1 MKIRQATFILMWV
14 LIFMSHSLLVSAQ
27 PTQPR
32 PLPPEF
38 LKRREAGSAFEIGRI
53 YLRQQKP
60 LAAADNF
67 AAAAKLY
74 TELGDSAAVACSY
87 LGLGA
92 AYAQSE
98 KNTLASETYE
108 QALAILRDLKGRDV
122 DERSLA
128 KLGFLYDELVGK
140 QSIFKYEELSV
151 QPPKRGHNQN
161 GDRVD
166 PRLSQ
171 TSERYYIQY
180 FNQPFTVYYREEPE
194 SIFDDSR
201 MAGSSDLPKPVS
213 FYREVLSIWK
223 ANGLESV
230 RVAVGISQM
239 EAWADSNPAFA
250 AFYGKQAVN
259 EYQQIRQMMR
269 QSKDLRVR
277 TYTNQ
282 LTDKFRFLADLL
294 IGLGRLAQAN
304 EVLQMLKE
312 EEFSDFVLRDKNE
325 IKSLGRRATLTAK
338 EQALIERYKFLA
350 DKAAQIAAETRSI
363 QDQDVSSERTPV
375 AKAKPGDE
383 RKKLASLKTQAND
396 INAAF
401 KLFLE
406 KELVNEIGTENAAG
420 VAADSALQ
428 STARN
433 LGPGVVSL
441 YTVVTERRYR
451 VILTTPTIQIDGKTE
466 IDTALLNKKVRRFR
480 EALQDTSADPRPLG
494 KELYDILIKPVEK
507 ELTASGAK
515 TLVWSL
521 DGTLRYIPIAALSP
535 EGVTYLAEKYQN
547 VVLTPR
553 TRERLTGNT
562 TDWTALGMGI
572 SEEQTVNFPES
583 KGQPMKLDAL
593 PGTREELMA
602 IIHDESEPSEKG
614 ILAGKR
620 YLDKDF
626 TLDRLKG
633 SLAARNANGKR
644 KFNVVHLASHF
655 RLGDSWSNSFLFLGG
670 GKVLSLEEIG
680 NSADIDFSDVEL
692 VTLSAC
698 NTALTTD
705 SRGFEVDSLAAAI
718 QAKSGKAVLA
728 TLWAVYDESTSLLM
742 QSFYRERKED
752 PKLTKAEA
760 LQRAQM
766 KLISGKTNGKSFA
779 HPYFWA
785 GFVLIGNWN

>member
-1 MKIRQATFILMWV
+1 MKIGAENILRAWA
-14 LIFMSHSLLVSAQ
+14 LVCVCFAAAVTAQ
-27 PTQPR
+27 PVSPR

-38 LKRREAGSAFEIGRI
+38 FKRREAGSAFEMGRI
-53 YLRQQKP
+53 YLREQKP
-60 LAAADNF
+60 VLAAENF
-67 AAAAKLY
+67 ANAAKAY
-74 TELGDSAAVACSY
+74 AELRDDGAVACSY
-87 LGLGA
+87 LGLGS
-92 AYAQSE
+92 AYAQNE
-98 KNTLASETYE
+98 KNALASETYE
-108 QALAILRDLKGRDV
+108 QALAIFRALKGRDL

-140 QSIFKYEELSV
+140 RTVFKYDELAIV
-151 QPPKRGHNQN
+151 PPKRGYDRN
-161 GDRVD
+161 GDRLD
-166 PRLSQ
+166 PRFSQ
-171 TSERYYIQY
+171 GSERYYVQY

-194 SIFDDSR
+194 SIFNDPR
-201 MAGSSDLPKPVS
+201 MAGSSDQQKPVS
-213 FYREVLSIWK
+213 FYRDVLAIWK
-223 ANGLESV
+223 ANGIESV
-230 RVAVGISQM
+230 SVAVGISQM
-239 EAWADSNPAFA
+239 ESWANANPQVA

-259 EYQQIRQMMR
+259 EYQQIRQAMR
-269 QSKDLRVR
+269 QSKDVRVR
-277 TYTNQ
+277 TYNNQ

-294 IGLGRLAQAN
+294 IGLGRLAEAN

-312 EEFSDFVLRDKNE
+312 EEFSDFVQRDQSE

-338 EQALIERYKFLA
+338 ERALLERYRHLA
-350 DKAAQIAAETRSI
+350 DRAAEIAA
-363 QDQDVSSERTPV
+363 DVRATQERNFTLDGVPT
-375 AKAKPGDE
+375 AKAQPADE
-383 RKKLASLKTQAND
+383 QKKLAKLNAQAAD
-396 INAAF
+396 ITAAF

-406 KELVNEIGTENAAG
+406 KELVNEIGTDNAAG
-420 VAADSALQ
+420 VAADSTLQ
-428 STARN
+428 STARD

-466 IDTALLNKKVRRFR
+466 IETGLLNKKVRRFR
-480 EALQDTSADPRPLG
+480 DALQDTSIDPRPLG
-494 KELYDILIKPVEK
+494 KELYDILVKPVEK
-507 ELTASGAK
+507 ELAASGAK

-535 EGVTYLAEKYQN
+535 DGVTYLGEKYQN
-547 VVLTPR
+547 IVLTPR
-553 TRERLTGNT
+553 TRERLSGNSA
-562 TDWTALGMGI
+562 DWTALGMGI
-572 SEEQTVNFPES
+572 SEEQTVSFPES

-602 IIHDESEPSEKG
+602 IIHDESDPSETG
-614 ILAGKR
+614 ILGGKR

-626 TLDRLKG
+626 TLNKLKE
-633 SLAARNANGKR
+633 SLAARNADGKR

-655 RLGDSWSNSFLFLGG
+655 RLGDNWSNSFLFLGN

-742 QSFYRERKED
+742 QSFYRERKDD

-760 LQRAQM
+760 LQRAQ
-766 KLISGKTNGKSFA
+766 KRLITGKTNGKSFA